1 MAEALPAGHKTQGYD
16 SADLSAARNQPQSL
30 GNRPATGDPSEQ
42 QRQWRSGRRI
52 SAGQLSQPAAEGDE
66 AIFAVW
72 PQPAA
77 RTFRA
82 ASFALMTLAV
92 TRQDPFVVLTMG
104 LL

>member
-52 SAGQLSQPAAEGDE
+52 SAGQLSQRAAEFNGDE

-82 ASFALMTLAV
+82 ASFALMTLAD
-92 TRQDPFVVLTMG
+92 TRQDPF
-104 LL
+104 